1 MRMIHIAS
9 VSVALL
15 AVLSLAGSATAQ
27 DMSPALLNAFEV
39 QQLVKRAEP
48 GDHARLSAHFAA
60 LGDQYAAEA
69 HKHVVM
75 SQSFG
80 GNPNRN
86 LGVGMSAHCT
96 RLADLN
102 TQSAAT
108 VRELAG
114 YHEKLAGGRS
124 APLPGD
130 AARFQGGDGA
140 QQPTEK
146 ELKALA
152 ANASTSSDHRA
163 LQEYFVTLAKHY
175 TTEANEH
182 VALAQTYRGTRIAHA
197 AVQQDRLA
205 KLSREEAKEATEG
218 ATMHKDLAG
227 VSR

>member
-9 VSVALL
+9 LSLALL

-27 DMSPALLNAFEV
+27 DMSPALLNAFDV
-39 QQLVKRAEP
+39 QQLVKRADP

-60 LGDQYAAEA
+60 LGDRYAAEA
-69 HKHVVM
+69 EKHVAM

-86 LGVGMSAHCT
+86 LAVGMSAHCA

-102 TQSAAT
+102 RQSAAT
-108 VRELAG
+108 VRELAA
-114 YHEKLAGGRS
+114 YHERLASGRP
-124 APLPGD
+124 ATAPGD
-130 AARFQGGDGA
+130 AARFQGGAGA

-182 VALAQTYRGTRIAHA
+182 VALAQIYRGTRIAHA
-197 AVQQDRLA
+197 AVHQDHLA
-205 KLSREEAKEATEG
+205 GLSRDAAKEATEA

-227 VSR
+227 VAR